1 MWVGA
6 LEFDLL
12 LGEIGSLKQKRSVVR
27 PLIADVRKRFEDN
40 GLDVVGGT
48 AAEFV
53 QVIKTEIPFWA
64 KIIKEAGIKAS
75 E

>member
-1 MWVGA
+1 M
-6 LEFDLL
+6 
-12 LGEIGSLKQKRSVVR
+12 
-27 PLIADVRKRFEDN
+27 PDVRKRFEDN

-48 AAEFV
+48 SAEFA
-53 QVIKTEIPFWA
+53 QVIKTEISYWA